1 MQIANSIIGSSS
13 PVLSKELDLYVRF
26 FFEKINVRTIC
37 NMVVGSDGNVL
48 DNSKRDH
55 MGGVPSEL
63 NLYPTQLTKDLSTP
77 TSKETMPLI

>member
-1 MQIANSIIGSSS
+1 MF
-13 PVLSKELDLYVRF
+13 DLNF
-26 FFEKINVRTIC
+26 IKTTSNTKWEGILTSC
-37 NMVVGSDGNVL
+37 NMVGSDGNVL